1 MDIRLG
7 YFTSLD
13 EDFNELLEESLK
25 EGHQFLQRFKDQ
37 WEIGENRF
45 DRDGE
50 MHIVAVEGMRPVGI
64 CGLNIDPYL
73 NDSKI
78 GRVRHLYVHPDF
90 RGLTIGSILVNEV
103 IDCAKDS
110 FNILRLRT
118 KDDGAAKF
126 YLKLGFETSNEEN
139 ETHRLILSK

>member
-25 EGHQFLQRFKDQ
+25 EGYEHLKRFKEQ
-37 WEIGENRF
+37 WELGENRF
-45 DRDGE
+45 DRPGE
-50 MHIVAVEGMRPVGI
+50 MHVVAVEGMRPVGI

-73 NDSKI
+73 YDEKV
-78 GRVRHLYVHPDF
+78 GRLRHLYVHPDF

-110 FNILRLRT
+110 FDLLRLRT
-118 KDDGAAKF
+118 NEEAASKF
-126 YLKLGFETSNEEN
+126 YIKLGFEISEKEN
-139 ETHRLILSK
+139 ETHRLVLSK